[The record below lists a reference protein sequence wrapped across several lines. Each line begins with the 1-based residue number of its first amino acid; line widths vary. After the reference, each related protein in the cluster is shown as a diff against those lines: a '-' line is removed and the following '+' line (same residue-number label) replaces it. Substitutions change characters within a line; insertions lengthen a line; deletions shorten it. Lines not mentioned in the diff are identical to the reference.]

1 MEVKPGY
8 KQTEV
13 GVIPEEWEAVPA
25 GSIGYFRGGNGFPLE
40 WQGETAGD
48 YPFFKVSDMNNEGNE
63 TFMVNSNN
71 WISEQTRKRLG
82 ATPFPVGGI
91 VFAKVGA
98 AVFLERKKILSRPS
112 CIDNNMAAYVLD
124 GRRADIRFIHTQLL
138 SKRFGSLVATT
149 ALPALNG
156 KQLGEMA
163 LALPSLPEQRAI
175 AEALSDVDGLLGGL
189 ARLIAKKRDL
199 KQAAMQQLLTG
210 QTRLP
215 GFHGEWEVKTFSDL
229 FNFSGGYSASRDQLS
244 SEGHCYLHYGDIHG
258 ATKTTVDV
266 RADYQN
272 IPKLNIPLKRVASKS
287 LLDDGD
293 VVFVDASED
302 DEGASRH
309 VVVVN
314 KDREPFISGLHTIVA
329 KSKTDELAHEYRRYC
344 FQTAA
349 IRQQFLFYAV
359 GTKVSGISKTN
370 IAKLKMPVPKVP
382 EQTAIAEVLTE
393 MDAELAALE
402 QRREKTRALKQA
414 MMQELLTGRTRLV
427 ESGKLRVESQE

>member
-13 GVIPEEWEAVPA
+13 GVIPEEWEALPA
-25 GSIGYFRGGNGFPLE
+25 REVGIFRGGSGFPLE
-40 WQGETAGD
+40 AQGETSGD

-63 TFMVNSNN
+63 TFMTTANH
-71 WISEQTRKRLG
+71 WISEHTRKRLG
-82 ATPFPVGGI
+82 ANAFPVNAI

-98 AVFLERKKILSRPS
+98 AIFLERKKILGQPS
-112 CIDNNMAAYVLD
+112 CIDNNMAALVLD
-124 GRRADIRFIHTQLL
+124 KSRADVRFVHTLLL
-138 SKRFGSLVATT
+138 SKKLGSLVATT

-163 LALPSLPEQRAI
+163 LTLPPLPEQRAI
-175 AEALSDVDGLLGGL
+175 ATALSDVDGLLGGL
-189 ARLIAKKRDL
+189 DRLIAKKRDL

-215 GFHGEWEVKTFSDL
+215 GFHGEREVKRLGEL

-244 SEGHCYLHYGDIHG
+244 TEGHCYLHYGDIHG
-258 ATKTTVDV
+258 SNKTCIDTD
-266 RADYQN
+266 ADFQN
-272 IPKLNIPLKRVASKS
+272 IPKLDIPLKRVSPAS

-302 DEGASRH
+302 DAGTSKH

-314 KDREPFISGLHTIVA
+314 KSKKPFISGLHTIVA
-329 KSKTDELAHEYRRYC
+329 KSKTNELAHEYRRYC
-344 FQTAA
+344 FQTPA
-349 IRQQFLFYAV
+349 IRQQFLFYSV
-359 GTKVSGISKTN
+359 GTKVSGISKSN
-370 IAKLKMPVPKVP
+370 IPKLTLSFPSVP
-382 EQTAIAEVLTE
+382 EQTAIASVLSE
-393 MDAELAALE
+393 MDGELAVLE

-414 MMQELLTGRTRLV
+414 MMQSLLTGQIRLPPQT
-427 ESGKLRVESQE
+427 SK